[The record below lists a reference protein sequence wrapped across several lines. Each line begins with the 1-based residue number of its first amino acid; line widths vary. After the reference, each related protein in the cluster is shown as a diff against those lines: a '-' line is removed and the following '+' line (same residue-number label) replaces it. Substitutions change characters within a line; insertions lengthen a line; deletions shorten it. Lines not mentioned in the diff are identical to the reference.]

1 MKKQIYFSL
10 LILVTLIVSYSC
22 TDPLDGVQLRF
33 PEAIS
38 GSSTIVV
45 QYSQANE
52 SLGAVPN
59 SMNVRIAGKDSSL
72 IVNSFNTR
80 EFKPKNGLMILS
92 LKPGT
97 IVSTASPVKFSIVTE
112 IDGYLKEVTP
122 MEITTGDDKKV
133 IIKITKVDTPP
144 AGTNAIQKGEN
155 ADNTGKTTAAIKIT
169 TPAIA
174 GSSHSATMSIGAGVG
189 LKDASGLA
197 VAGKL
202 NVTLVQ
208 TDPQKTSVI
217 VNKQE
222 AGMKVVDKNDRT
234 IPNFSINPISAV
246 SASITNENN
255 QKVKTF
261 SSPIEIKFQF
271 GVGTKNS
278 AGQEVKEGDV
288 LNYASYDA
296 DTKTLKYEGTG
307 TVKKSGNLLEF
318 TASVNHLTE
327 FYCGDLLAEC
337 SNLKLNVLDDPL
349 YKGETIQSI
358 VTDNSGRVLF
368 SEYHGLGVS
377 VNCKLFVQG
386 QIGGNTPTS
395 SDITV
400 TTKNIAGKVLFTK
413 KLNISCA
420 NVNDV
425 TNVDVALVSPINY
438 VKILIT
444 PKCDNGFAFK
454 IGDVQ
459 AAADLKDGKGYTSI
473 GVLKVTSDN
482 KLAAQT
488 TLLNRGETYNFMF
501 NLGGIWYY
509 QNNLK
514 ISNSAELNSSFSLP
528 TVFCK

>member
-1 MKKQIYFSL
+1 MKKYFNYAF
-10 LILVTLIVSYSC
+10 LILGSLIIGYSC
-22 TDPLDGVQLRF
+22 TYPLEGVQLKF

-45 QYSQANE
+45 QYAQSNNNIGE
-52 SLGAVPN
+52 VP
-59 SMNVRIAGKDSSL
+59 STLKVRITGKDSSL
-72 IVNSFNTR
+72 IVNSFNER

-97 IVSTASPVKFSIVTE
+97 VVSVSSPIKFSIVTE
-112 IDGYLKEVTP
+112 QEGYLKEITP
-122 MEITTGDDKKV
+122 IEISSNDDKKV

-144 AGTNAIQKGEN
+144 AGTTVIQKGEN
-155 ADNTGKTTAAIKIT
+155 ADITGKTTSAIKIT
-169 TPAIA
+169 TPALA
-174 GSSHSATMSIGAGVG
+174 GSSHSATMSIDAGVS
-189 LKDASGLA
+189 LKDASGTA
-197 VAGKL
+197 VTGKL

-208 TDPQKTSVI
+208 IDPQKTSVL

-222 AGMKVVDKNDRT
+222 IGMKVVDKNNNP

-246 SASITNENN
+246 IAIISNDNN
-255 QKVKTF
+255 KKVKTF
-261 SSPIEIKFQF
+261 SAPIEIKFQF
-271 GVGTKNS
+271 GIGTKNS
-278 AGQEVKEGDV
+278 AGQAINEGDI
-288 LNYASYDA
+288 LDFAGYDP

-307 TVKKSGNLLEF
+307 IVKKNGNLLEF
-318 TASVNHLTE
+318 TSSVNHLTE
-327 FYCGDLLAEC
+327 FYCGDLLSEC

-368 SEYHGLGVS
+368 SEYHGLGVT
-377 VNCKLFVQG
+377 VNCKLFVEG

-400 TTKNIAGKVLFTK
+400 TTKSITGKVLFSK

-425 TNVDVALVSPINY
+425 TNVYVALVSPINY
-438 VKILIT
+438 VKIVIN

-514 ISNSAELNSSFSLP
+514 ISNSAELNTSFSLP